1 MMAMADTQGTA
12 TKCYITKI
20 LWGFSM
26 SKTFG
31 FAENIHG
38 VLFFKEEKDFY
49 ATCEVVRCQ
58 Q

>member
-1 MMAMADTQGTA
+1 MAMADTQGTA